1 MKKLS
6 KKILISS
13 LALSTLFSVQAAE
26 ITVGTIAGPET
37 EVMEAAVKVAKDKF
51 GLDVKIVEFNDYV
64 TPNVALAD
72 GQLDA
77 NAFQH
82 QPYLDRMINDR
93 GFELVAVGNTF
104 VYPIGGYSEKYKNI
118 ADLPEGAT
126 IAVPNDPSNEGRTL
140 LLLEKHGLIKLKDS
154 SNLEAS
160 ILDIAENPKNF
171 QFKEIEA
178 PQLPRVL
185 PEVDLAFIN
194 SSFAVPAGLLPSEHS
209 IIVEDKE
216 SPYVNLI
223 AVRKGDESKEE
234 IKQLVEAYQS
244 PEVEAKALELFKG
257 GAVPGWK

>member
-1 MKKLS
+1 MKNLS
-6 KKILISS
+6 KKLLISS
-13 LALSTLFSVQAAE
+13 LALAGLFSVNAAE
-26 ITVGTIAGPET
+26 ISVGTIAGPET
-37 EVMEAAVKVAKDKF
+37 ELMETAKQVAKDKF

-72 GQLDA
+72 GQIDS

-93 GFELVAVGNTF
+93 GFKLIAAGNTF
-104 VYPIGGYSEKYKNI
+104 VYPIGGYSDKYKDI
-118 ADLPEGAT
+118 SELPEGAT

-194 SSFAVPAGLLPSEHS
+194 STFAVPAGLIPGKDSV
-209 IIVEDKE
+209 IVEDKD

-223 AVRKGDESKEE
+223 VVRAGDENKEE
-234 IKQLVEAYQS
+234 VKQLVEAFQS
-244 PEVEAKALELFKG
+244 DEVEAKALELFKG
-257 GAVPGWK
+257 GAVQGWK